1 MFIED
6 GYYMYKV
13 TSSEEKNEKATDFE
27 TKSMLYMMNYYSNS
41 GNVEWF
47 VIDFFN
53 DVTGVNKLCT
63 ECYDIQSKG
72 VNNIAPKQL
81 GKYLVTLFKNYISE
95 FNFSDYI
102 LFVESVSSTFLS
114 QIGNKN
120 VFLISDL
127 LEDTQNAIYEGLEEE
142 TKNKTYIDND
152 KITNENLVLFLK
164 KVSVVIDS
172 HTKEEYVKDAVKL
185 SADVIIDDKIL
196 RKIFKEIRDKQSNKK
211 NNNAEGHLISS
222 IGGFHKFDKH
232 IKKEAIQDFIMNT
245 ICFKSALLDFKSIP
259 RSFQK
264 FLNGYDE
271 TIENDII
278 EDCQNAIFRLLH
290 NKNNISA
297 YWALFSE
304 VVKLIKSNPTDTID
318 DIYNKLD
325 SQLITNTQYLDMI
338 SSKYYISLIKERIE

>member
-1 MFIED
+1 
-6 GYYMYKV
+6 MYKV

-72 VNNIAPKQL
+72 VKNIAPKQL

-164 KVSVVIDS
+164 K
-172 HTKEEYVKDAVKL
+172 YRL
-185 SADVIIDDKIL
+185 SLIHI
-196 RKIFKEIRDKQSNKK
+196 QKK
-211 NNNAEGHLISS
+211 NML
-222 IGGFHKFDKH
+222 K
-232 IKKEAIQDFIMNT
+232 M
-245 ICFKSALLDFKSIP
+245 LLS
-259 RSFQK
+259 
-264 FLNGYDE
+264 
-271 TIENDII
+271 
-278 EDCQNAIFRLLH
+278 CQL
-290 NKNNISA
+290 
-297 YWALFSE
+297 
-304 VVKLIKSNPTDTID
+304 
-318 DIYNKLD
+318 
-325 SQLITNTQYLDMI
+325 M
-338 SSKYYISLIKERIE
+338 

>member
-1 MFIED
+1 M
-6 GYYMYKV
+6 
-13 TSSEEKNEKATDFE
+13 
-27 TKSMLYMMNYYSNS
+27 
-41 GNVEWF
+41 
-47 VIDFFN
+47 
-53 DVTGVNKLCT
+53 
-63 ECYDIQSKG
+63 
-72 VNNIAPKQL
+72 
-81 GKYLVTLFKNYISE
+81 
-95 FNFSDYI
+95 
-102 LFVESVSSTFLS
+102 
-114 QIGNKN
+114 
-120 VFLISDL
+120 
-127 LEDTQNAIYEGLEEE
+127 
-142 TKNKTYIDND
+142 
-152 KITNENLVLFLK
+152 
-164 KVSVVIDS
+164 
-172 HTKEEYVKDAVKL
+172 
-185 SADVIIDDKIL
+185 
-196 RKIFKEIRDKQSNKK
+196 
-211 NNNAEGHLISS
+211 ISS